1 MNRCPSMSVL
11 ERIYFFHG
19 RIRSGRYPNTSHL
32 ISEFEISQATAHRD
46 IAYLRERL
54 LAPLQFDTRKN
65 GFYYTRDDFRLP
77 FENSPAMTMILGL
90 LGNMAEETGLSELPE
105 LAGIKQHLREALFP
119 GQRNMADLIYCEW
132 VEKELINSEVFATVL
147 AALREQ
153 QQLQMIYRAGT
164 GRISRRK
171 VEPLRL
177 VNYQGRWYLLAWCM
191 TKNDRRMF
199 HLARMQEARQLPVA
213 ISQHHQDNNDDWL
226 QASFGIF
233 KGPATSRATIR
244 FTGTAAE
251 IVRHQI
257 WHEQQKIENE
267 QCGIRLTLPIADDRE
282 LIMKVL
288 QFGAQAEILHPKK
301 LRQRLAG
308 EIGLMAE
315 NYRA

>member
-1 MNRCPSMSVL
+1 MSVL

-54 LAPLQFDTRKN
+54 LAPLKFDTRKN

-105 LAGIKQHLREALFP
+105 LAGIKRHLREALFP

-132 VEKELINSEVFATVL
+132 VEKELVNSGIFATVL
-147 AALREQ
+147 DALREQ
-153 QQLQMIYRAGT
+153 QQLQLTYRAGT
-164 GRISRRK
+164 GRTSRRK
-171 VEPLRL
+171 VEPLKL
-177 VNYQGRWYLLAWCM
+177 VNYQGRWYLLAWCLS
-191 TKNDRRMF
+191 KNDRRMF
-199 HLARMQEARQLPVA
+199 HLARMQKARLLQVP
-213 ISQHHQDNNDDWL
+213 ITEHHQDNIDDWL

-257 WHEQQKIENE
+257 WHEKQKIEQE
-267 QCGIRLTLPIADDRE
+267 QDGIRLTLPIADDRE

-288 QFGAQAEILHPKK
+288 QFGARAEILRPKK
-301 LRQRLAG
+301 LRQRLAA
-308 EIGLMAE
+308 EIGRMAE
-315 NYRA
+315 HYRD

>member
-1 MNRCPSMSVL
+1 MSVL

-54 LAPLQFDTRKN
+54 LAPLQFDTKKN

-105 LAGIKQHLREALFP
+105 LAGIKRHLREAIFP

-132 VEKELINSEVFATVL
+132 VEKELVNSGIFATVL
-147 AALREQ
+147 DALREQ
-153 QQLQMIYRAGT
+153 QQLQLTYRAGT
-164 GRISRRK
+164 GRTSRRK
-171 VEPLRL
+171 VEPLKL
-177 VNYQGRWYLLAWCM
+177 VNYQGRWYLLAWCLS
-191 TKNDRRMF
+191 KNDRRMF
-199 HLARMQEARQLPVA
+199 HLARMQKARLLQVP
-213 ISQHHQDNNDDWL
+213 ITEHHQDNIDDWL

-257 WHEQQKIENE
+257 WHEKQKIEQE
-267 QCGIRLTLPIADDRE
+267 QDGIRLTLPIADDRE

-288 QFGAQAEILHPKK
+288 QFGARAEILRPKK
-301 LRQRLAG
+301 LRQRLAA
-308 EIGLMAE
+308 EIGRMAE
-315 NYRA
+315 HYRD

>member
-1 MNRCPSMSVL
+1 MSVL

-54 LAPLQFDTRKN
+54 LAPLQFDTQKN

-105 LAGIKQHLREALFP
+105 LAGIKRHLREAIFP

-132 VEKELINSEVFATVL
+132 VEKELVNSGIFATVL
-147 AALREQ
+147 DALREQ
-153 QQLQMIYRAGT
+153 QQLQLTYRAGT
-164 GRISRRK
+164 GRTSRRK
-171 VEPLRL
+171 VEPLKL
-177 VNYQGRWYLLAWCM
+177 VNYQGRWYLLAWCLS
-191 TKNDRRMF
+191 KNDRRMF
-199 HLARMQEARQLPVA
+199 HLARMQKARLLQVP
-213 ISQHHQDNNDDWL
+213 ITEHHQDNIDDWL

-233 KGPATSRATIR
+233 KGPAISRATIR
-244 FTGTAAE
+244 FTGTAAK

-257 WHEQQKIENE
+257 WHEKQKIERE
-267 QCGIRLTLPIADDRE
+267 QDGIRLTLPIADDRE

-288 QFGAQAEILHPKK
+288 QFGARAEILRPKK
-301 LRQRLAG
+301 LRQRLAA
-308 EIGLMAE
+308 EIGRMAE
-315 NYRA
+315 HYRD

>member
-1 MNRCPSMSVL
+1 MSLL

-19 RIRSGRYPNTSHL
+19 RIRAGRYPNTSHL

-54 LAPLQFDTRKN
+54 LAPLQFDTKKN

-132 VEKELINSEVFATVL
+132 VEKELINSGIFATVL
-147 AALREQ
+147 DALREQ
-153 QQLQMIYRAGT
+153 QQLQLTYRAGT
-164 GRISRRK
+164 GCISRRK
-171 VEPLRL
+171 VEPLKL
-177 VNYQGRWYLLAWCM
+177 VNYQGRWYLLAWCL

-199 HLARMQEARQLPVA
+199 HLARMQDARQLQVPVTK
-213 ISQHHQDNNDDWL
+213 HHQADIDDWL

-257 WHEQQKIENE
+257 WHEQQEIEKEKN
-267 QCGIRLTLPIADDRE
+267 GIRLTLPIADDRE

-288 QFGAQAEILHPKK
+288 QFGARAEILRPKK
-301 LRQRLAG
+301 LRQRLAA
-308 EIGLMAE
+308 EIGQMAE
-315 NYRA
+315 NYRD

>member
-1 MNRCPSMSVL
+1 MSVL

-54 LAPLQFDTRKN
+54 LAPLQFDTKKN

-105 LAGIKQHLREALFP
+105 LAGIKRHLREALFP

-132 VEKELINSEVFATVL
+132 VEKELVNSGIFATVL
-147 AALREQ
+147 DALREQ
-153 QQLQMIYRAGT
+153 QQLQLTYRAGT
-164 GRISRRK
+164 GRTSRRK
-171 VEPLRL
+171 VEPLKL
-177 VNYQGRWYLLAWCM
+177 VNYQGRWYLLAWCLS
-191 TKNDRRMF
+191 KNDRRMF
-199 HLARMQEARQLPVA
+199 HLARMQKARLLQVP
-213 ISQHHQDNNDDWL
+213 ITEHHQDNIDDWL

-233 KGPATSRATIR
+233 KGPAISRATIR

-257 WHEQQKIENE
+257 WHEKQKIEQE
-267 QCGIRLTLPIADDRE
+267 QDGIRLTLPIADDRE

-288 QFGAQAEILHPKK
+288 QFGARAEILRPKK
-301 LRQRLAG
+301 LRQRLAA
-308 EIGLMAE
+308 EIGRMAE
-315 NYRA
+315 HYRD